1 MEKFPRNNIEYS
13 NSQVEQSPQ
22 NKWMGVLN
30 ALTRG
35 CNTPIDGI
43 KILDYCKDHLCGEE
57 DEQTPVPHEYIG
69 NVPNGIVGVSDEVYQ
84 FINLLR
90 QATTESR
97 LEYPFVL
104 TGYMSKNH
112 EGMVIDLNR
121 ALYAQQSDMGSS
133 VVSGNTFTELLRKQ
147 LENIQ
152 EHVRK
157 NNTDNKTPIV
167 CIGHTHPA
175 VTRYYGTTDFG
186 DLRQLMNINSDDG
199 EGNERSFGKYM
210 RQKTGCEDI
219 RFIQCTIMQNG
230 DVDFMNYDKRKREF
244 RKFSTVTNY
253 DRGAKIQSYTFDTP
267 Y

>member
-1 MEKFPRNNIEYS
+1 MEKFPRNNMEYG
-13 NSQVEQSPQ
+13 NSRVEQSPQ
-22 NKWMGVLN
+22 NKWVGVLN
-30 ALTRG
+30 ALTQG
-35 CNTPIDGI
+35 CDKPINRV
-43 KILDYCKDHLCGEE
+43 KILDYCKDHLFGEE

-121 ALYAQQSDMGSS
+121 ALYARQSDMGSS

-167 CIGHTHPA
+167 CIEHTHPA

-199 EGNERSFGKYM
+199 EGNERSFGKYL

-244 RKFSTVTNY
+244 RKFSTVANY
-253 DRGAKIQSYTFDTP
+253 DRGTKIQSYTFDTP

>member
-13 NSQVEQSPQ
+13 NSRIEQSPQ

-35 CNTPIDGI
+35 CDKPIDGV
-43 KILDYCKDHLCGEE
+43 KILDYCKDHLFGEE

-69 NVPNGIVGVSDEVYQ
+69 NVPNGIVGISGEVYQ

-90 QATTESR
+90 QATAESR

-104 TGYMSKNH
+104 TGYMSKDH
-112 EGMVIDLNR
+112 EGTVIDLNK
-121 ALYAQQSDMGSS
+121 ALYTQQSGIGSS
-133 VVSGNTFTELLRKQ
+133 VVSSSAFTKLLKKQ
-147 LENIQ
+147 SENIQ
-152 EHVRK
+152 EHVRE
-157 NNTDNKTPIV
+157 NNTDGKIPIV

-175 VTRYYGTTDFG
+175 ITSYYGTTDFG
-186 DLRQLMNINSDDG
+186 DLKQLMNIDSDDG

-219 RFIQCTIMQNG
+219 HFIQCTIMQNG

-244 RKFSTVTNY
+244 RKFSTVANY
-253 DRGAKIQSYTFDTP
+253 DERTKIQSYTFDTP